1 MRKGFLTTLLVASTI
16 ENGSSFQSS
25 GRYIIHSSKQMT
37 NKSTLMSTTS
47 SQHTQNLEKEA
58 PKEVSNY
65 EWRANYH
72 TSSRTQ
78 KRIKAAAKQR
88 ASPIVRASSVLKALL
103 SQDPTRCNASNIVCA
118 LTLSAKIVPKKA
130 QRRHEFRSLL
140 HQTCD
145 ILHHLVANRMLNT
158 RQLANAAWAIAKH
171 YNSDNLVLPPTFN
184 GKESIGSEENYAVSY
199 AETLDL
205 KQDEKY
211 QQELKVLDT
220 IDMIASQLL
229 DTLDLELL
237 SKNGN
242 KGMNEVEMSM
252 VCWAYAVIYPRSV
265 PAGWE
270 FPPRLGKMENVNEE
284 QINVDGS
291 YMQSEDEITFET
303 LKDTEN
309 GWDKDYIQEEFR
321 PTSLADFL
329 FDGMSRAFTRPQSNG
344 QSLLQQC
351 QWKEL
356 SMIVWSFANRGYC
369 QSNQSMNLILN
380 LADLATA
387 RIEKASWVGNA
398 GEILP
403 RDLTTIAWALGILQS
418 DNYNLTDAL
427 ESYVNTLED
436 NVIDYSKSRPLEHWK
451 SADCVQM
458 AIALGHGRLDKI
470 HLLEAIYKE
479 ALISMNRS
487 LSMKVTDFK
496 NGGYDD
502 YFQDFELIVLLWVQA
517 RLYLTGD
524 ASSIFEEFTE
534 VMPKYLLYR
543 MHMSDGIAG
552 KSLEEIQSA
561 MSRIR
566 IGSQEQANIAWSL
579 TVLEKYH
586 SKESIDLLKSIF
598 MVCDKSCKDG
608 EQIRLEHAHQLW
620 QAICIL
626 EGDCPEA
633 VKSVDSKTKQFMK
646 NVWYQEKSRHKSSSA
661 RHRALSQTL
670 DFMGVKHYN
679 EHDEDIDLAI
689 VLEEE
694 SKWTMTA
701 EHGDVEASTQ
711 KVAVEFDGPTH
722 FTKVP
727 KTKPGEKPITPRAL
741 GHTVLKYKLLK
752 QQGWNIVRI
761 PFYEF
766 DRIPFWASMERQR
779 YLQRKLKTHPNLTFS
794 GIDVSEYKAPV
805 PNRKSRFD

>member
-1 MRKGFLTTLLVASTI
+1 
-16 ENGSSFQSS
+16 
-25 GRYIIHSSKQMT
+25 
-37 NKSTLMSTTS
+37 
-47 SQHTQNLEKEA
+47 
-58 PKEVSNY
+58 
-65 EWRANYH
+65 
-72 TSSRTQ
+72 
-78 KRIKAAAKQR
+78 
-88 ASPIVRASSVLKALL
+88 
-103 SQDPTRCNASNIVCA
+103 
-118 LTLSAKIVPKKA
+118 
-130 QRRHEFRSLL
+130 
-140 HQTCD
+140 
-145 ILHHLVANRMLNT
+145 
-158 RQLANAAWAIAKH
+158 
-171 YNSDNLVLPPTFN
+171 
-184 GKESIGSEENYAVSY
+184 
-199 AETLDL
+199 
-205 KQDEKY
+205 
-211 QQELKVLDT
+211 
-220 IDMIASQLL
+220 
-229 DTLDLELL
+229 
-237 SKNGN
+237 
-242 KGMNEVEMSM
+242 
-252 VCWAYAVIYPRSV
+252 
-265 PAGWE
+265 
-270 FPPRLGKMENVNEE
+270 
-284 QINVDGS
+284 
-291 YMQSEDEITFET
+291 
-303 LKDTEN
+303 
-309 GWDKDYIQEEFR
+309 
-321 PTSLADFL
+321 
-329 FDGMSRAFTRPQSNG
+329 
-344 QSLLQQC
+344 
-351 QWKEL
+351 
-356 SMIVWSFANRGYC
+356 
-369 QSNQSMNLILN
+369 
-380 LADLATA
+380 
-387 RIEKASWVGNA
+387 VGNA

-403 RDLTTIAWALGILQS
+403 RDLTTIAWALGVLQS

-427 ESYVNTLED
+427 ESYVNTLEE

-458 AIALGHGRLDKI
+458 AIALGHGRLDKM
-470 HLLEAIYKE
+470 HLLDAIYKE
-479 ALISMNRS
+479 ALISMNKS
-487 LSMKVTDFK
+487 LSMKVTDLK

-524 ASSIFEEFTE
+524 TSPIFEEFTE

-543 MHMSDGIAG
+543 MHMPDGISG
-552 KSLEEIQSA
+552 KSLDEIQSA

-633 VKSVDSKTKQFMK
+633 VKSVDSKTKTFMK

-670 DFMGVKHYN
+670 DFMGVKHFN

-689 VLEEE
+689 VLKNE

>member
-1 MRKGFLTTLLVASTI
+1 
-16 ENGSSFQSS
+16 
-25 GRYIIHSSKQMT
+25 
-37 NKSTLMSTTS
+37 MSTTS
-47 SQHTQNLEKEA
+47 SQHTQNLEKEK

-65 EWRANYH
+65 EWKANYQ

-118 LTLSAKIVPKKA
+118 LTLSAKIVPRKA

-184 GKESIGSEENYAVSY
+184 GKESIGTEENYAVSY

-229 DTLDLELL
+229 DTLDVESL

-242 KGMNEVEMSM
+242 KVMNEVEMSM

-291 YMQSEDEITFET
+291 FMQSEDEITFET

-427 ESYVNTLED
+427 ESYVNTLEE

-524 ASSIFEEFTE
+524 ASPIFEEFTE

-689 VLEEE
+689 VLKNE

>member
-1 MRKGFLTTLLVASTI
+1 
-16 ENGSSFQSS
+16 
-25 GRYIIHSSKQMT
+25 
-37 NKSTLMSTTS
+37 MSTTS
-47 SQHTQNLEKEA
+47 SQQTQNLEKEK
-58 PKEVSNY
+58 PKEVPNY
-65 EWRANYH
+65 EWKANYQ

-184 GKESIGSEENYAVSY
+184 GKESIGSDENYALSY

-211 QQELKVLDT
+211 QQEFKVLDT

-229 DTLDLELL
+229 DTLDVEFL

-270 FPPRLGKMENVNEE
+270 FPPRLGKMENGNEE

-291 YMQSEDEITFET
+291 FMQSEDEITFET
-303 LKDTEN
+303 VKDTEN
-309 GWDKDYIQEEFR
+309 GWDKDYIQEDFR
-321 PTSLADFL
+321 PTSLADLL

-380 LADLATA
+380 LADLAIA

-403 RDLTTIAWALGILQS
+403 RDLTTIAWALGVLQS

-427 ESYVNTLED
+427 ESYVNTLEE

-470 HLLEAIYKE
+470 HLLEEIYKE

-487 LSMKVTDFK
+487 LSMKKTDFK
-496 NGGYDD
+496 NGGYHD

-524 ASSIFEEFTE
+524 ASPIFEEFTE

-543 MHMSDGIAG
+543 MHMSDGISG
-552 KSLEEIQSA
+552 KCLEEIQSA

-586 SKESIDLLKSIF
+586 SKESIDLLRSIF
-598 MVCDKSCKDG
+598 MVCDKSCKAG

-633 VKSVDSKTKQFMK
+633 VQSVDSKTKQFMK

-689 VLEEE
+689 VLKNE

-701 EHGDVEASTQ
+701 EHGDVEESTQ
-711 KVAVEFDGPTH
+711 KVAVEFDGPSH

-805 PNRKSRFD
+805 PNKKSRFD